1 MIFFLQGYQ
10 FWTKANDKGFFSI
23 SGIRP
28 GIYNVYAWVPGFIGD
43 YRHDAE
49 ITITPGLVLLFFY
62 FYSIICSSFCFLLLV
77 CKNIDTSNI
86 TFYTFSVFT

>member
-43 YRHDAE
+43 YRHDTE
-49 ITITPGLVLLFFY
+49 VTITPGLVLFLFDNMFLFLFFV
-62 FYSIICSSFCFLLLV
+62 FGMQ
-77 CKNIDTSNI
+77 NI
-86 TFYTFSVFT
+86 